1 MISRRSSGSSCAA
14 SAVEPTRSQNIT
26 VSWRR
31 SAEELGTDGKVGGS
45 ATRSTVG
52 VGAPAA
58 ADTCAPPVRVS
69 AVPQSPQNLLPDG
82 FSAPHAA
89 QCTGSGAPQLPQ
101 TFFPSRL
108 ALPLLGQSMPH
119 LNLCQHRWLS
129 CNVGSLSQS

>member
-1 MISRRSSGSSCAA
+1 
-14 SAVEPTRSQNIT
+14 

-31 SAEELGTDGKVGGS
+31 SAEELGTGGKVDGS

-52 VGAPAA
+52 VDAPAA

-89 QCTGSGAPQLPQ
+89 QRTGNGAPQSPQ
-101 TFFPSRL
+101 IFFPSQL
-108 ALPLLGQSMPH
+108 ALPQLGQSMPH
-119 LNLCQHRWLS
+119 LNLCQHHWVS
-129 CNVGSLSQS
+129 CNVRSLNQS